1 MTVTDALES
10 RIRQR
15 AEERWRQTGGAYS
28 LIRFDEHVRRTS
40 HDIQTTREAL
50 LNAPGLELVRTEWDR
65 VVAVADM
72 RREEPWPELPLAA
85 VDAGGVSY
93 VAGPIRDASGRRM
106 LVCSGSVAEVDLFVR
121 RWAPVQG
128 LIDVCCPAPHTFA
141 SGYLP

>member
-15 AEERWRQTGGAYS
+15 AQERWRQAGGAHGTF
-28 LIRFDEHVRRTS
+28 RFDEHVRRTR

-65 VVAVADM
+65 VVTVADM
-72 RREEPWPELPLAA
+72 RREEPWPELPEAALA
-85 VDAGGVSY
+85 AGGVSY
-93 VAGPIRDASGRRM
+93 VAGPIRDASGRQM
-106 LVCSGSVAEVDLFVR
+106 LVCSGSAAEVDLFVR
-121 RWAPVQG
+121 WWAPARG
-128 LIDVCCPAPHTFA
+128 LIDVCCPTPHTFA